1 MIRILSVVLCSVA
14 LCGLA
19 RAEDKLSLGV
29 KKGQSVSYSSQRTSD
44 VKFERDGESS
54 EMKSDTSAQFTLSV
68 KDVAKDG
75 KITLEVNY
83 TALKLSNNRDD
94 GFEFDSSKKAE
105 KEGGQ
110 AAYLRKVVAST
121 ITVEVTSDGKIA
133 GIKGFPTYEQ
143 PRAEG
148 EEGQRRGFRGSRGP
162 MRSSDLVRDLSY
174 VLGSGIQGKE
184 LKDGELYRMSTNSRA
199 GSSRGRP
206 DRGGSERGRG
216 RREESI
222 GSYEVS
228 FLQDRPQERPER
240 RRPEGGA
247 EGQERRREG
256 GARGQDE
263 GGRSRGRGG
272 FSSYGST
279 SLKYTAAKD
288 SASHGFEVVRPGRG
302 EDDEPTSLGQVSFS
316 KKDGLLE
323 SLQYLS
329 KRSSERDSFSYSS
342 TSTHTISRVK
352 AKAKGKAKGKGKK
365 EKKSKAQSF

>member
-44 VKFERDGESS
+44 VKFERDGESN

-105 KEGGQ
+105 KEGDQ

-121 ITVEVTSDGKIA
+121 ITVEVTPDGKIA
-133 GIKGFPTYEQ
+133 GIKGFPTYER

-148 EEGQRRGFRGSRGP
+148 EEEGRRGFRGSRGP

-199 GSSRGRP
+199 GSSRGR
-206 DRGGSERGRG
+206 SERGRG

-222 GSYEVS
+222 STHEVS

-240 RRPEGGA
+240 RGREGGA
-247 EGQERRREG
+247 EGQDR
-256 GARGQDE
+256 ARGQDE
-263 GGRSRGRGG
+263 GGRSRGR
-272 FSSYGST
+272 SSSFGGST
-279 SLKYTAAKD
+279 SLKYSAAKD
-288 SASHGFEVVRPGRG
+288 SASHGFEVVRTGRG
-302 EDDEPTSLGQVSFS
+302 EDAKPESLGQVSFS

-323 SLQYLS
+323 SLQYIS
-329 KRSSERDSFSYSS
+329 KRSSSRESFSYSS

-352 AKAKGKAKGKGKK
+352 AKAKAKGKGKK
-365 EKKSKAQSF
+365 EKKSKEQSF